1 MGQVWLARDADL
13 GREVALKELRPEQ
26 ANNPVVW
33 SRFLEEAKITG
44 QLEHPNIVPVH
55 ELVLT
60 GKGRHPFYTMR
71 FVKGRTLSEARTTCL
86 HRGRADGQSPD
97 PLELQALLGA
107 FLGGS
112 ATQSLT
118 PIAAV

>member
-1 MGQVWLARDADL
+1 MGQVWLAHDTDL

-55 ELVLT
+55 ELVRT
-60 GKGRHPFYTMR
+60 GEGRKPFYTMR
-71 FVKGRTLSEARTTCL
+71 FVKGRTLSEAIKAF
-86 HRGRADGQSPD
+86 HRCRAEGKFD
-97 PLELQALLGA
+97 PLEFRALP
-107 FLGGS
+107 GG
-112 ATQSLT
+112 L
-118 PIAAV
+118 PRGL